1 MERVKFR
8 IIKPDL
14 TEFFL
19 EVINPRIITY
29 DNYFKIVN
37 KDCVNS
43 LTYAILPYTYSIC
56 FHSSNVVNDK

>member
-1 MERVKFR
+1 MEKVKFR

-19 EVINPRIITY
+19 EVIDPHIVTY
-29 DNYFKIVN
+29 DNYFKVVN

-43 LTYAILPYTYSIC
+43 LTYAIFPYTYSIC
-56 FHSSNVVNDK
+56 FHSSNVVDDK